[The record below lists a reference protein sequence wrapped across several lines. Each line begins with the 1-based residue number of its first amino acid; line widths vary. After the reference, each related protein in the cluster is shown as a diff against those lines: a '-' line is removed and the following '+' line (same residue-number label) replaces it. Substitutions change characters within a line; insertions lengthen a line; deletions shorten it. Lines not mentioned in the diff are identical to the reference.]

1 MQKTSF
7 PFKSVNL
14 DEAINFEKKMSQCKI
29 EKYLEFFFLTD
40 TPWPTVDWIRAEYI
54 LKYYLEIN
62 SSAGIQ
68 NLE

>member
-29 EKYLEFFFLTD
+29 EKYLEKFSLTD
-40 TPWPTVDWIRAEYI
+40 TPWPTVHNRDMYF
-54 LKYYLEIN
+54 
-62 SSAGIQ
+62 
-68 NLE
+68 